1 MIHVSLDIDGIDPDY
16 IKSTGTIAA
25 NGINISDVC
34 EFLDTLK
41 NVCNSNDI

>member
-1 MIHVSLDIDGIDPDY
+1 LEWIISQKLEVIHVSLDIDGIDPDY

-34 EFLDTLK
+34 
-41 NVCNSNDI
+41 